1 MTDKEII
8 KNAGGTSA
16 FAKLLGVSPQ
26 CVSNWK
32 RRGIP
37 KGVKWDNKE
46 TFHKL
51 EQIKTPSGN

>member
-37 KGVKWDNKE
+37 ARVKWDNQE
-46 TFHKL
+46 TIRKL
-51 EQIKTPSGN
+51 EKLKTPSGN